1 MDPLQQQQQT
11 KKNQTKQLLPM
22 MMVQLINAYFLR
34 TNEMF
39 ILHEEIMIAVSLNV
53 SKIREYLLVL
63 CTKHAK
69 ALTEALIICLKAK
82 NKKILIEVNESGLL
96 E

>member
-1 MDPLQQQQQT
+1 MV
-11 KKNQTKQLLPM
+11 
-22 MMVQLINAYFLR
+22 MVQLINAYFLR

-39 ILHEEIMIAVSLNV
+39 ILHKEIMIAVSLNV
-53 SKIREYLLVL
+53 STIREYLLVL